1 VSKIRKNDYKKHLLL
16 LALILGLA
24 VVLCGAVSAGTPLLE
39 NQSGTVSGD
48 LYVNASEY
56 WAQTTGGATNEV
68 TQTNTLPPYT
78 SIQSAKVYVN
88 VYSGSGNNNWPV
100 RTTTK
105 LDGKGD
111 GTYVTLGTEDM
122 NIPGSADGTV
132 YWLNDHTMRVY
143 SDYQTWY
150 DVTNLITSN
159 KPTLYVKTEPMGG
172 DGYDGRIKMLAL
184 VVAYNDGD
192 TDKIHYWVL
201 NGQDWTTSSSTSTFK
216 TSNFNG
222 QVDAAQLNTVA
233 LSSADGT
240 YQFNSNTLTGN
251 LIETGSYYKEH
262 SWDVKNHIT
271 PGADSTLN
279 YSSVGSSFKMNLATL
294 AIREASS
301 PQVDLAITGTVNTVP
316 STAVFA
322 NEANTIKITDIKNQ
336 GTDTATNI
344 VVALYA
350 SDMVDAVATT
360 TIPSLAG
367 GAQTTIDM
375 VDPTIRT
382 TEGGTIT
389 YTVVLDPDNLITET
403 DESNNQKNSANIPL
417 RYNGYKGKRYWTG
430 GSDITT
436 QHTYDIRGD
445 LIYYTQPASAYK
457 AVGWTTRTETWTAT
471 DLPVPSTGTVEKAL
485 LYLSYNWDTTPGG
498 YPNLVTTFNGNT
510 ITLGTPYRD
519 WSNFGFY
526 ADNKYG
532 LYVVDVTSL
541 FIQNGD
547 NTLTMVPGTGNT
559 NALYPSTLAI
569 IYTDPNMTRKM
580 IYLNEECDE
589 LAVSQTSY
597 GTTPEEATAYAI
609 FNGVNTNNIKNA
621 TLHSFAG
628 SAGPNEGNLLWNGNN
643 LLNNAWQG
651 ASNTASALIA
661 DVKNYLS
668 TNNQAGIQATDSG
681 GMLALQQFLVV
692 EYSDATPVADF
703 TATPT
708 TGNAPLN
715 VQFNDAS
722 TGVINSY
729 QWDFDNDGTTDSTQQ
744 NPTWTYTTPGTYTI
758 KLTVTGPGGTDEET
772 KTNYITVNTPAGQ
785 ADLVVTDIKANS
797 GAGDFM
803 FASEANVISVTVK
816 NQGDA
821 ASAATTVDVNIDG
834 TTTNVDIPA
843 LEAGASHTVTVN
855 DPTSRTAGDSV
866 PVSATADPS
875 NNIPEAIET
884 NNALTVTLTVY
895 NNGYKGK
902 RYTKGEDLE
911 TKQTWEGK
919 YDVVYSN
926 GNSKYRGSGHSNWV
940 NPYTTTWT
948 STDLVIPSTAT
959 VVSARLYQGYTWN
972 APGGIP
978 DFIATFNGNTLS
990 APTHHSDTKGFGT
1003 SNYPSG
1009 LLVYDV
1015 TSYFNTAGNTLSI
1028 INGTT
1033 TGATT
1038 GLYGSYLIVIYE
1050 DPNTSTKKIWI
1061 NDGADMLYSGT
1072 ARSVTN
1078 EEATAY
1084 ATFNS
1089 ASTTNL
1095 GNAKIINILA
1105 SANEANKSK
1114 FLFNGNEYT
1123 GFWNNYLSDPQIGF
1137 STYDVTN
1144 TLQNGLNTAGLQS
1157 YIDSGNG
1164 DNMVALNSI
1173 LIAAYTDVPEAPIA
1187 QFTATPLSGDAPLN
1201 VQFNDASTGVVNSY
1215 AWDFDN
1221 DGTTDSTAKDPTWTY
1236 TTPGTYTI
1244 KLTVTGPGGTDEE
1257 TKTNYITVN
1266 TPAGQA
1272 DVYISTTVSNP
1283 HPRVGDYITLTF
1295 KIGNK
1300 GPDTAHD
1307 VVFKYVVPSNLE
1319 FVNMTADMT
1328 PPPVYDRSTRTITWN
1343 LAQVPVGDPIIWAT
1357 FRVLETGT
1365 YRINPSLSS
1374 STLDPVLANNAP
1386 ILTFTSLPLATEGG
1400 GKVETVHVK
1409 AADTKSTVPLHK
1421 TGTPLSGLVVALLSL
1436 VTGLGLSKMENMRKR
1451 I

>member
-785 ADLVVTDIKANS
+785 AD
-797 GAGDFM
+797 
-803 FASEANVISVTVK
+803 
-816 NQGDA
+816 
-821 ASAATTVDVNIDG
+821 
-834 TTTNVDIPA
+834 
-843 LEAGASHTVTVN
+843 
-855 DPTSRTAGDSV
+855 
-866 PVSATADPS
+866 
-875 NNIPEAIET
+875 
-884 NNALTVTLTVY
+884 
-895 NNGYKGK
+895 
-902 RYTKGEDLE
+902 
-911 TKQTWEGK
+911 
-919 YDVVYSN
+919 
-926 GNSKYRGSGHSNWV
+926 
-940 NPYTTTWT
+940 
-948 STDLVIPSTAT
+948 
-959 VVSARLYQGYTWN
+959 
-972 APGGIP
+972 
-978 DFIATFNGNTLS
+978 
-990 APTHHSDTKGFGT
+990 
-1003 SNYPSG
+1003 
-1009 LLVYDV
+1009 
-1015 TSYFNTAGNTLSI
+1015 
-1028 INGTT
+1028 
-1033 TGATT
+1033 
-1038 GLYGSYLIVIYE
+1038 
-1050 DPNTSTKKIWI
+1050 
-1061 NDGADMLYSGT
+1061 
-1072 ARSVTN
+1072 
-1078 EEATAY
+1078 
-1084 ATFNS
+1084 
-1089 ASTTNL
+1089 
-1095 GNAKIINILA
+1095 
-1105 SANEANKSK
+1105 
-1114 FLFNGNEYT
+1114 
-1123 GFWNNYLSDPQIGF
+1123 
-1137 STYDVTN
+1137 
-1144 TLQNGLNTAGLQS
+1144 
-1157 YIDSGNG
+1157 
-1164 DNMVALNSI
+1164 
-1173 LIAAYTDVPEAPIA
+1173 
-1187 QFTATPLSGDAPLN
+1187 
-1201 VQFNDASTGVVNSY
+1201 
-1215 AWDFDN
+1215 
-1221 DGTTDSTAKDPTWTY
+1221 
-1236 TTPGTYTI
+1236 
-1244 KLTVTGPGGTDEE
+1244 
-1257 TKTNYITVN
+1257 
-1266 TPAGQA
+1266 
-1272 DVYISTTVSNP
+1272 VYISTTVSNP